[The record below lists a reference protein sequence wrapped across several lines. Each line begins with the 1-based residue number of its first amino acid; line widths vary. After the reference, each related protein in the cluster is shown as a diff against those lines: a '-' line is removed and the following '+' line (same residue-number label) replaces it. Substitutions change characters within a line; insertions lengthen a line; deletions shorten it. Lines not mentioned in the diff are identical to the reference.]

1 MLMATI
7 SDVAKLSGVSVTTVS
22 RVLNKKG
29 YISKITYDKVH
40 RAIEELDY
48 IPNQIARS
56 LYKQRSWYI
65 SLIVPD
71 SSNPFWAEITHSIE
85 IKLYEKGYKLFLCNT
100 SDNANRERDYI
111 RMMRQN
117 MVDGIILGTHML
129 DLKEYQN
136 LSLPVVALDL
146 ILGEHIPTICSDH
159 EKGGQLAA
167 EELIRS
173 NCKCVLNVRAVL
185 SKHTPSLT
193 RYKMVDEILLEHGI
207 RVIDYDLDSRAG
219 TSEYSAI
226 VGNLLEQYSEIDSI
240 FSEDIIV
247 ANAIK
252 YVQEKGKSIPRD
264 FKAVSYDGTFITKL
278 CFPSITCVEQPIE
291 ELATTLVDVLLRKID
306 GEDVHGRIVLQNVR
320 LRKGHTTP

>member
-1 MLMATI
+1 MPMATI
-7 SDVAKLSGVSVTTVS
+7 SDVALYAGVSPTTVS

-29 YISKITYDKVH
+29 YISKSTYEKVY
-40 RAIEELDY
+40 RAIQELDF

-71 SSNPFWAEITHSIE
+71 SSNPFWAEITHFIE

-129 DLKEYQN
+129 EMEEYQN
-136 LSLPVVALDL
+136 LSLPVVAFDL

-159 EKGGQLAA
+159 KKGGRLAA
-167 EELIRS
+167 EELLQS
-173 NCKCVLNVRAVL
+173 NCHCVLNIRAVL

-193 RYKMVDEILLEHGI
+193 RHTVVDQVLSEHGI
-207 RVIDYDLDSRAG
+207 RVINYDLDIRAG
-219 TSEYSAI
+219 IPDYPGI
-226 VGNLLEQYSEIDSI
+226 VRTLFEQHPEIDSI

-247 ANAIK
+247 ANAVK
-252 YVQEKGKSIPRD
+252 YVQEKGMSIPGD
-264 FKAVSYDGTFITKL
+264 FKAVSYDGTFITNL

-291 ELATTLVDVLLRKID
+291 ELASMLVDVLLRKID
-306 GEDVHGRIVLQNVR
+306 GEEIHGSIILPNVR
-320 LRKGHTTP
+320 LRKGQTT